1 VASSRSFSL
10 VQAVALSLVAC
21 AHGAPDARVT
31 GSVTYLQRI
40 ALSPAAVVQVQLV
53 DVSRADAPAVVLAE
67 QTFRP
72 AHQVPI
78 PFELIY
84 DGSRIDPAHRYAVQA
99 RITDGD
105 RLAFMNDRVFP
116 VITNG
121 APTVVEVVVRL
132 VGSP

>member
-1 VASSRSFSL
+1 MASSRSFSL

-21 AHGAPDARVT
+21 AYGGPDARVT

-53 DVSRADAPAVVLAE
+53 DVSRADAPVVLTE

-116 VITNG
+116 VITHG